1 MTVGRVR
8 PAVAA
13 MASYRPGKS
22 AAQAEDEHGITDAIK
37 LASNENPYQPVPAIV
52 AAIAEPYGAL
62 RTFCSVTIAVTYLL
76 EVTSKAGFSAATPSA
91 AIRVPRM
98 ASTISR

>member
-52 AAIAEPYGAL
+52 AAIA
-62 RTFCSVTIAVTYLL
+62 
-76 EVTSKAGFSAATPSA
+76 AA
-91 AIRVPRM
+91 
-98 ASTISR
+98 ASDVNRWEWYVKTADTEQFANVVLGSHSTDEADTTCCG

>member
-22 AAQAEDEHGITDAIK
+22 AAQAEDEYGITDAIK
-37 LASNENPYQPVPAIV
+37 LASNENPYQPVSAIV
-52 AAIAEPYGAL
+52 AAIAATMADTGWY
-62 RTFCSVTIAVTYLL
+62 
-76 EVTSKAGFSAATPSA
+76 GFSLDANL
-91 AIRVPRM
+91 M
-98 ASTISR
+98 ASVIPYSSSACAADFPGR